1 MESQRHPTPEAI
13 FSKPGRLSG
22 WWRANHHLDGLV
34 LEPKTRGS
42 SCLWKWRILFQSFPL
57 LDFNDRFQH
66 LEGPFSPKEGAKRCF
81 RNCGRKTFQDCDS
94 NKKRPGVGK
103 AINFQKSEPCFLKL
117 EVNGFLH
124 VYFVQEEATLW
135 LLGDSH
141 KPCHDWTTTNSE
153 SAMADKTLGLF
164 CVTFTSRFFFGRCE
178 VKSWGTSL
186 LFPHSFRDFG
196 GISSI
201 WSPWWGNYTRWFLKS
216 WKNPECLLCSKWR
229 TNPISSLHNER
240 AKAATALLKGLT
252 LMGTPF
258 RLGALACWMRQV

>member
-1 MESQRHPTPEAI
+1 MGCNFLQAIMESQRHPTPEAI

-103 AINFQKSEPCFLKL
+103 AINFQKKWAMFSEAGGKWISTCLFSSRRSHP
-117 EVNGFLH
+117 VASWGFT
-124 VYFVQEEATLW
+124 QTLAW
-135 LLGDSH
+135 L
-141 KPCHDWTTTNSE
+141 TTTNSE

-164 CVTFTSRFFFGRCE
+164 CVTFTSRFFREMWGEKLRDFTTLSTFVQGFWGHFINMVPLMGE
-178 VKSWGTSL
+178 LYKVIPEIMEKSWMLVVFKMENQSN
-186 LFPHSFRDFG
+186 FEPS
-196 GISSI
+196 
-201 WSPWWGNYTRWFLKS
+201 
-216 WKNPECLLCSKWR
+216 
-229 TNPISSLHNER
+229 
-240 AKAATALLKGLT
+240 
-252 LMGTPF
+252 
-258 RLGALACWMRQV
+258 